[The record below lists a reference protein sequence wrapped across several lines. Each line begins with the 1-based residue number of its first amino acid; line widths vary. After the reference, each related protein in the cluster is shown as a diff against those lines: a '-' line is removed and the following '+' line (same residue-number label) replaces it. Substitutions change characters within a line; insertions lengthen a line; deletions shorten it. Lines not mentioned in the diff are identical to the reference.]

1 MERWVEVGRALIQI
15 GKKEEALKVLR
26 SKILGSL
33 LVLSKEMEQDTIIK
47 GLFLMVLATSNDSKK
62 RGSILKILRRRMKK
76 EKMYDDD
83 HVVLDVL
90 ESKSMTRRK
99 KNRNRISPL
108 LLEFVKTNTIQTSKW
123 SLSNKVELMSHMN
136 ACKSLRSYIPR
147 TTFVYARDCVDP
159 QTKVRVC
166 GEIGVPSPCW
176 FVKRGGKD
184 RGIGILTCF
193 SIEELENAVEG
204 LNKNLSD
211 SETDDRVRNDELLL
225 VQQCPERLMLWKS
238 RKFHLRVFV
247 LSPKHLNRVW
257 LFKDAIC
264 YASTSTYEK
273 KSRKRDM
280 HLTNFSQQ
288 DSVANDTFQGVA
300 SKCLR
305 SKSWFRQVSKCVYDV
320 FSELRSS
327 LLLDDKDDEL
337 DDENLFDIELLGLD
351 MILTSSE
358 SCSSSSSSEQVV
370 SGVKLLEIN
379 QLPTVDVSRQTD
391 QVQQCITRPM
401 INGILDVV
409 SSPPSDV
416 WKVLSLI

>member
-1 MERWVEVGRALIQI
+1 M
-15 GKKEEALKVLR
+15 
-26 SKILGSL
+26 
-33 LVLSKEMEQDTIIK
+33 
-47 GLFLMVLATSNDSKK
+47 
-62 RGSILKILRRRMKK
+62 
-76 EKMYDDD
+76 
-83 HVVLDVL
+83 
-90 ESKSMTRRK
+90 
-99 KNRNRISPL
+99 
-108 LLEFVKTNTIQTSKW
+108 
-123 SLSNKVELMSHMN
+123 
-136 ACKSLRSYIPR
+136 
-147 TTFVYARDCVDP
+147 YARDCVDP

-166 GEIGVPSPCW
+166 KEIGIPSPCW

-184 RGIGILTCF
+184 RGVGILTCF

-211 SETDDRVRNDELLL
+211 SEADERVRNDELLL

-264 YASTSTYEK
+264 YASTSTYEE

-305 SKSWFRQVSKCVYDV
+305 SKNWFRQVSKCVYDV

-327 LLLDDKDDEL
+327 LVDDKDEVE
-337 DDENLFDIELLGLD
+337 DENLFDIELLGLD

-358 SCSSSSSSEQVV
+358 SCCSEQIVG
-370 SGVKLLEIN
+370 GVKLLEIN
-379 QLPTVDVSRQTD
+379 QLPTVDVSRQTE

-409 SSPPSDV
+409 SSSPSDV
-416 WKVLSLI
+416 WKVLSFC